1 MRCELSVQFE
11 FDSWKSESNKAK
23 HGINFVEA
31 QALWR
36 SKIVLLPAKDVWR
49 DDTWSLG
56 ELAPTIGLRLSP
68 IGERQFGLL
77 V

>member
-1 MRCELSVQFE
+1 MRYELSVQFE

-36 SKIVLLPAKDVWR
+36 SKIVLLPAKDVLEKR
-49 DDTWSLG
+49 YLVIGRIGSDHWS
-56 ELAPTIGLRLSP
+56 AIITYR
-68 IGERQFGLL
+68 ERQFGLL

>member
-1 MRCELSVQFE
+1 MRYELFVQFE

-36 SKIVLLPAKDVWR
+36 SKIVLLPAKDVLEN
-49 DDTWSLG
+49 DTWSLG

-68 IGERQFGLL
+68 IGSGNSDF
-77 V
+77 